1 MKVQKPQPLAAPQA
15 AQQPA
20 GSAAPPPWA
29 LWRSCPLKSMLAK
42 TLQADEGGA
51 AVAQP
56 TSDAVSNA
64 AAASAWRAWCGPH
77 GGPIGEPN
85 AGRRAS
91 IIITLLYRG
100 CNPL

>member
-1 MKVQKPQPLAAPQA
+1 M
-15 AQQPA
+15 
-20 GSAAPPPWA
+20 
-29 LWRSCPLKSMLAK
+29 KSMLAK

-91 IIITLLYRG
+91 IITLLYCTEGAIR
-100 CNPL
+100 CNRCNSAKVI